1 MSLVQSTPEELEYLC
16 KCLSV
21 DAEELAA
28 SAAALIENLGALP
41 PKCEARL
48 YWRSLVK
55 EATFNLTDVDE
66 TVVALLNRLDN
77 VAAAAGVDAPDNA
90 LLVGVRRLRWL
101 WAQQAHKWRQLQ
113 ARAALSLGTRSHSPA
128 DSLLLAPG
136 AHRDVCA
143 PPAPQP
149 GRRSL
154 RHRPGEVLPQRHGLQ
169 RARQTAGAGQV
180 RGRGS
185 VRHTRAAV
193 DIARP
198 FFLAHSPFFP
208 PVGAPVG
215 THAQACAAPVC
226 C

>member
-1 MSLVQSTPEELEYLC
+1 VARLLPHLCSHGACPSAAGAQAACSSHFTLLHMSLVQSTPEELEYLC

-90 LLVGVRRLRWL
+90 LLVGVRRLRRFVGTTGPAGWSCRL
-101 WAQQAHKWRQLQ
+101 AAGR
-113 ARAALSLGTRSHSPA
+113 ALSWDAQP
-128 DSLLLAPG
+128 LLA
-136 AHRDVCA
+136 
-143 PPAPQP
+143 
-149 GRRSL
+149 
-154 RHRPGEVLPQRHGLQ
+154 
-169 RARQTAGAGQV
+169 
-180 RGRGS
+180 
-185 VRHTRAAV
+185 
-193 DIARP
+193 
-198 FFLAHSPFFP
+198 LA
-208 PVGAPVG
+208 
-215 THAQACAAPVC
+215 C
-226 C
+226 